1 MCTEGIKS
9 PSSVSVSCL
18 QIPKFIVTQVRQ
30 QNMENQRKQH
40 KERAVRK
47 LLKKI
52 TTDKPS
58 DKAVPEVRVSLY
70 DYKDMLID
78 D

>member
-1 MCTEGIKS
+1 MYCEYQIS
-9 PSSVSVSCL
+9 LLCVCVSCF

-30 QNMENQRKQH
+30 QNMESQRKQN

-58 DKAVPEVRVSLY
+58 DKAVPEVVLF
-70 DYKDMLID
+70 ML
-78 D
+78 